1 MHSGSSTS
9 PPTAMPSGGTVEPAS
24 RTGLV
29 REKFRT
35 PPEVPGERYELRD
48 PFADVTY
55 RYDNLSAMVA
65 KALQLGSKRF
75 TAIHEDGA
83 RTVIQRFRNGWQRGE
98 QLPPPPQR
106 PLDLLPANDEVPDA
120 AGDGKKARNADVPL
134 HAERPDEKAVARIDA
149 EAERADLVA
158 RLESALKERYIIKR
172 APVIVGEVSLGHT
185 EYRFRGDS
193 TRIAFTESTFR
204 LATDTNS
211 PSVARSMVDVAQAR
225 NWKGL
230 RISGSEDF
238 RRMVWLEAS
247 VRGVQAVGYEPNP
260 GDMDVLKRERE
271 ARRANRIEPARDMPK
286 AAVATAAEKSS
297 ARGGGRK
304 AVVAAIE
311 AVLVAKRVPE
321 AQRNAVLAAATEKLA
336 QRSRG
341 GQPIKV
347 KVYDRT
353 AEPQRSA
360 RPSTPE
366 VGRSPERAE
375 PAQVR

>member
-1 MHSGSSTS
+1 
-9 PPTAMPSGGTVEPAS
+9 MPSGGTVEPANRAGIVKEKS
-24 RTGLV
+24 RM
-29 REKFRT
+29 
-35 PPEVPGERYELRD
+35 PPEAPGERYELRD

-55 RYDNLSAMVA
+55 RTGKLDEMVA
-65 KALQLGSKRF
+65 KAQQLGSKRF
-75 TAIHEDGA
+75 TAIAEDGT
-83 RTVIQRFRNGWQRGE
+83 RTVVQRFRSGWQRGE
-98 QLPPPPQR
+98 QLPPAPQR

-120 AGDGKKARNADVPL
+120 AGDGKKPRGETAPVQKN
-134 HAERPDEKAVARIDA
+134 RPDEKAVAKTDA
-149 EAERADLVA
+149 EAERAELVV

-172 APVIVGEVSLGHT
+172 APVLVGDVSLGHT

-271 ARRANRIEPARDMPK
+271 ARRANRIELAQDAPR
-286 AAVATAAEKSS
+286 AATTTAAEKSS
-297 ARGGGRK
+297 ARGGGGRK

-321 AQRNAVLAAATEKLA
+321 AQRNAVLTAAAEKLA

-341 GQPIKV
+341 GQPVRV

-360 RPSTPE
+360 KAPTPE
-366 VGRSPERAE
+366 LGRSQERSE
-375 PAQVR
+375 PARAR